1 MRKSNL
7 LLLALIALVACGI
20 KPGYRHFTGPVVPTK
35 ITATDY
41 VIGDDRSITFVKDRL
56 EVTILPM
63 SPEALNRQFA
73 GISKAP
79 EGFILPNPYTIANN
93 PYTYGDWTPPGEDS
107 APTRFTVFLVKVKNY
122 AYPKVHL
129 NPANIEL
136 VAPNGR
142 HYPSLSLL
150 SLTEYYWPYAVA
162 YGGNSRKNFKE
173 RRDVLQ
179 RTMFTDDMIFSGQEQ
194 EGYLVFPILHDDV
207 TDLRLVLEDV
217 VIRFDY
223 LGEPSE
229 SLKLAYAFD
238 RQTGRLYA
246 DGSRVVTHDPE
257 DR

>member
-7 LLLALIALVACGI
+7 LLLALIALAACGI
-20 KPGYRHFTGPVVPTK
+20 KPGYRHFTGPVVPAK

-194 EGYLVFPILHDDV
+194 EGYLVFPQLDRDV
-207 TDLRLVLEDV
+207 ETFTLWVRDMGL
-217 VIRFDY
+217 RFDFRDAAVETVNIPY
-223 LGEPSE
+223 EFQRE
-229 SLKLAYAFD
+229 VYYARTPHKD
-238 RQTGRLYA
+238 KG
-246 DGSRVVTHDPE
+246 
-257 DR
+257 